1 MRYLYVII
9 IGGASSWA
17 SQPVQAQLMTAPQ
30 PLDSVRYQLA
40 ADSRWV
46 SSHTDST
53 GTCTEVLRWGEA
65 GGLVRVFYPSGHLK
79 EYVPYADLDAGI
91 QHGVASS
98 WFDSGQLG
106 AQQPYYQGQRTGTLL
121 LYYESGILKRTTE
134 YVAGS
139 ELLGRCFDAD
149 GQPVAY
155 FPYEQLPLYPGG
167 PDQLSREITKAL
179 RIPRRL
185 PVTTFI
191 VPRTVDVAFQIAEDG
206 SIQTPRIA
214 RSSQLPELDQ
224 AVLDAFGK
232 ITRRFVPG
240 RRDGRLVP
248 CVYHLPVEFKAP
260 LPNSSAA
267 YR

>member
-9 IGGASSWA
+9 WGVSSWA
-17 SQPVQAQLMTAPQ
+17 SRPAQAQTTSAAQ
-30 PLDSVRYQLA
+30 PLDSVWYQAA

-46 SSHTDST
+46 SSRTDSA
-53 GTCTEVLRWGEA
+53 GTCTEVLRWGEQ

-79 EYVPYADLDAGI
+79 EYVPYADLNAEI

-98 WFDSGQLG
+98 WFDNGQLG

-139 ELLGRCFDAD
+139 ELLGRCFDAS

-167 PDQLSREITKAL
+167 AAQLSREITKSL
-179 RIPRRL
+179 RLPRRL
-185 PVTTFI
+185 PATAFV
-191 VPRTVDVAFQIAEDG
+191 VPRLVDIAFQVAEDG
-206 SIQTPRIA
+206 SIQAPRIA
-214 RSSQLPELDQ
+214 RSSLLPELDQ
-224 AVLDAFGK
+224 AVLAAFAK
-232 ITRRFVPG
+232 LTRRFVPG
-240 RRDGRLVP
+240 RRDGRLVR
-248 CVYHLPVEFKAP
+248 CAYHLPVEFKGL
-260 LPNSSAA
+260 LPNSTAT